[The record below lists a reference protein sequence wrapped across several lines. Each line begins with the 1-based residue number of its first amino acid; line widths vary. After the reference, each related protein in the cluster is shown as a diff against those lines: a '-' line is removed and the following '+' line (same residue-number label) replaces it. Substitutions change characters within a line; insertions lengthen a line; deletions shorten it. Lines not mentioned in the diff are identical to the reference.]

1 MSLTRVQQVLLAVV
15 VLCIVGALA
24 VGIYGR
30 TVSRRSSP
38 PTYAPPRAPALPP
51 TIVVHVAGEVG
62 EPGLYTLPR
71 GARVH
76 DAVQAAGGL
85 APTADQ
91 DAVNLAAQLED
102 GQRVVIPGRASPTP
116 PTASPATGPP
126 AGAIDLNTATPEQL
140 AELPGIGPELAA
152 RIVRYRVQHGPFRSV
167 DALEA
172 VPGIGPKR
180 LAQVRPHVTVR

>member
-1 MSLTRVQQVLLAVV
+1 VSLTRVQQCLLAVV

-24 VGIYGR
+24 AGVYGR

-38 PTYAPPRAPALPP
+38 PTYIPPPAPALPP
-51 TIVVHVAGEVG
+51 TIIVHVAGEVG

-71 GARVH
+71 GARVQ
-76 DAVQAAGGL
+76 DAVRAAGGL
-85 APTADQ
+85 AANADQ

-102 GQRVVIPGRASPTP
+102 GQRVFIPGCASPIP
-116 PTASPATGPP
+116 PAASPATGPP
-126 AGAIDLNTATPEQL
+126 AGQMNLNTATPEQL
-140 AELPGIGPELAA
+140 TELPGIGPELAA
-152 RIVRYRVQHGPFRSV
+152 RIVRYRGQHGPFRSV